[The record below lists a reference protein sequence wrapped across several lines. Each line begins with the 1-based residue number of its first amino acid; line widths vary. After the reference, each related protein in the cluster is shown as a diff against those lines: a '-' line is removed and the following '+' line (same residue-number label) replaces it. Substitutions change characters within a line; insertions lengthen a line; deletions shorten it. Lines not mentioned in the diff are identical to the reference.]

1 MNWAGFLFLIN
12 AGYQFV
18 MHYLSY
24 NLTWE
29 GKDAEV
35 TGDTRLDIFGHSYQ
49 DEDGVTH
56 KLDTEKL
63 KIVFQRMMKWY
74 FWFQVFVSCYNII
87 M

>member
-1 MNWAGFLFLIN
+1 MNWAGILFLIN

-35 TGDTRLDIFGHSYQ
+35 
-49 DEDGVTH
+49 
-56 KLDTEKL
+56 
-63 KIVFQRMMKWY
+63 
-74 FWFQVFVSCYNII
+74 
-87 M
+87 